1 MDPVDAILTESRKYP
16 GDDRPVFIGQAASRR
31 GDPTKPLTGRP
42 GRKLAGLASMTP
54 MEFYLSTV
62 RVNLLPR
69 YMGSRGRGDAFPMRE
84 ARRNATR
91 MAPLLDGR
99 TVVFVGRKVA
109 DAFGCRKGWFDWDEG
124 YFVTG
129 DGTVH
134 IHYAV
139 VPHPSG
145 LNRFWNDPYNARE
158 ASRFLSELMKKK
170 SSVSRLRRVRERARR
185 IDERRLGRKPV

>member
-1 MDPVDAILTESRKYP
+1 MDPVDAVLAESRKYP

-31 GDPTKPLTGRP
+31 GDPAKPLTGRP

-62 RVNLLPR
+62 RVNLLPC
-69 YMGSRGRGDAFPMRE
+69 YMGSRGGGDAFPMTE

-91 MAPLLDGR
+91 VASLLDGR

-124 YFVTG
+124 YFRTG
-129 DGTVH
+129 DRTVH
-134 IHYAV
+134 LRYAV

-145 LNRFWNDPYNARE
+145 RNRFWNDPENVRE
-158 ASRFLSELMKKK
+158 ASRFLSELMKRK
-170 SSVSRLRRVRERARR
+170 SSVPRLRRVRERARR
-185 IDERRLGRKPV
+185 IDERRIGWKPG